1 MHLQNL
7 DGQKNL
13 PSGTKTSYDKCWLKE
28 WLFKFIRAASGI
40 TFLGW
45 SPQLSITCWWR
56 ARVFLIWTFPGLWFE
71 GEKESI
77 ILHFYAQLPHTFPC
91 QTAVSIWQ
99 WLALMTPRFSSL
111 FQFPALDHY
120 FKLIYLIMIF
130 LVWKV
135 RNTHHGT
142 RKHICSDFRVV
153 NFSLPSM
160 RITSVLRLWKIKC
173 IFHRELKC
181 RNSHNFLLK

>member
-1 MHLQNL
+1 MTLQIYKGSFRNHLPRLVPSAKHNL
-7 DGQKNL
+7 LMEGKSFPDLNFSWSLVWRREGEHYSSFLCPVATYFPL
-13 PSGTKTSYDKCWLKE
+13 PDSSKHLTVTCIDDSTI
-28 WLFKFIRAASGI
+28 FFS
-40 TFLGW
+40 
-45 SPQLSITCWWR
+45 LSISS
-56 ARVFLIWTFPGLWFE
+56 FGSLL
-71 GEKESI
+71 
-77 ILHFYAQLPHTFPC
+77 
-91 QTAVSIWQ
+91 QTNLS
-99 WLALMTPRFSSL
+99 
-111 FQFPALDHY
+111 DHD
-120 FKLIYLIMIF
+120 F